1 MSLLIGWIIFAS
13 ALLFSITLH
22 EAGHLVAAKA
32 FGMKATQF
40 FAGFGP
46 TLWSRQKGE
55 TEYGI
60 KALPLGGY
68 VRIIGMTSLEDVAPE
83 DEPRSLRS
91 KPGWQ
96 RVIVLA
102 AGSAMHFVLAG
113 ALLFGLFL
121 VVGQATQNTTR
132 IGTVDACVPASNSA
146 TAACPAG
153 RPRSPATVAGLR
165 VGDQV
170 VAFAGTPV
178 RNWDQFAAAI
188 RAHPVGSSVTVMVR
202 RDGAL
207 VPLTAKLTA
216 IKGRQGG
223 FLGVSPAVVF
233 EHAGQPAAAI
243 TATGSLI
250 GRVLSGSAGVITELP
265 KAIPKLFARDRANTA
280 GGQVTSI
287 IGAGDATGQV
297 LGANLDWQEKVT
309 FTILIIA
316 SLNIFVGLFNLL
328 PLLPLD
334 GGHIAVVLYE
344 RLRAFI
350 ARLRGRA
357 DPGLVDMRKLIP
369 VSFGIFAV
377 LVFIGLMLIM
387 ADLVNPVSIIQ

>member
-1 MSLLIGWIIFAS
+1 MSLLVGWIIFIA
-13 ALLFSITLH
+13 ALLISITLH
-22 EAGHLVAAKA
+22 EAGHLVAAKR

-60 KALPLGGY
+60 KAVPLGGF
-68 VRIIGMTSLEDVAPE
+68 VKIIGMTSLEDVEPD

-102 AGSAMHFVLAG
+102 AGSFTHFVLAA

-121 VVGQATQNTTR
+121 GVGLANQNTTK
-132 IGTVDACVPASNSA
+132 IGVVDRCLPRSQTASC
-146 TAACPAG
+146 TASD
-153 RPRSPATVAGLR
+153 PRSPAHAAGLHADDKI
-165 VGDQV
+165 VS
-170 VAFAGTPV
+170 FAGKPV
-178 RNWDQFAAAI
+178 RSWNDLVAAI
-188 RAHPVGSSVTVMVR
+188 RGHRPGSVVSVTVR
-202 RDGAL
+202 RGGQL
-207 VPLTAKLTA
+207 LTVNAKLAA
-216 IKGRQGG
+216 IKGRSGA
-223 FLGVSPAVVF
+223 FLGISPAVVYG
-233 EHAGQPAAAI
+233 HVGPIQAVKS
-243 TATGSLI
+243 TGSFI
-250 GRVLSGSAGVITELP
+250 GTVVTSSAGVITELP
-265 KAIPKLFARDRANTA
+265 KAIPKLFAHNRADTA
-280 GGQVTSI
+280 GGKVTSI
-287 IGAGDATGQV
+287 VGAGDATGQV
-297 LGANLDWQEKVT
+297 IGAKIGWRQKVT
-309 FTILIIA
+309 ITVLIVA

-344 RLRAFI
+344 RARAYV
-350 ARLRGRA
+350 ARLRRRP
-357 DPGLVDMRKLIP
+357 DPGLVDMRKLVP

-377 LVFIGLMLIM
+377 LIFIGLMLIM